1 MSEKKDQKTKDGVSV
16 LDIEYAWAVLPHS
29 SGWAVY
35 SGSEY
40 QLDCG
45 DITIDLENGC
55 GCGCTP
61 SESTDVP
68 LSECFSTQ
76 MLAREYKAVL
86 EAQKKLLDIQK
97 KRRDEALSSVSIQKA
112 KEGK

>member
-40 QLDCG
+40 QLD
-45 DITIDLENGC
+45 
-55 GCGCTP
+55 
-61 SESTDVP
+61 
-68 LSECFSTQ
+68 
-76 MLAREYKAVL
+76 
-86 EAQKKLLDIQK
+86 
-97 KRRDEALSSVSIQKA
+97 
-112 KEGK
+112 